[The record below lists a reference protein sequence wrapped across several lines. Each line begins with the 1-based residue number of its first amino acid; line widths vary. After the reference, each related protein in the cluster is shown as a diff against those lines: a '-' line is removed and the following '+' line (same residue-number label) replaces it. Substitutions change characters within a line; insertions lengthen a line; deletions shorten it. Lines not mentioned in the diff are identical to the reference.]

1 MDVFD
6 FQSKRKCQILYKDGV
21 LDAHIDGTSKP
32 ISANEISD
40 LIPFVLD
47 LKGISFVSLLIGA
60 IPGEIDLP
68 GSIPFGIAVGGT
80 IHFNNMGETFY
91 EFVDRT
97 TYGPV

>member
-6 FQSKRKCQILYKDGV
+6 FRSSRVCQILYKDGV
-21 LDAHIDGTSKP
+21 LDAHLDGERKP
-32 ISANEISD
+32 IVANEISD

-47 LKGISFVSLLIGA
+47 LKGISFVSLLIGT
-60 IPGEIDLP
+60 PTG
-68 GSIPFGIAVGGT
+68 GIAVGGT